1 MRMAVRTVTIITIFI
16 ITSIPVVTL
25 TGDLFVLTMLLGHI
39 PPRCAQTRPGGEVQE
54 WTSLVSN
61 TQSCP

>member
-16 ITSIPVVTL
+16 ITSIPAVTL

>member
-1 MRMAVRTVTIITIFI
+1 MRMAVRTEKIIRNFI

-25 TGDLFVLTMLLGHI
+25 TCDLFVLTMLLGRI
-39 PPRCAQTRPGGEVQE
+39 PPRCAQTRPDDEVQE
-54 WTSLVSN
+54 WMSLVSN